1 MFEYI
6 ATLVG
11 MHETDKILMAEAQAK
26 ESNKTVIVQMATPNL
41 SSPCYYKDHKKIMI
55 ADENSVKDMVDWFRR
70 GNAKEAMI
78 IFERI
83 YPEMRGISDRVV

>member
-26 ESNKTVIVQMATPNL
+26 ESNKTAIVQIAIPNL
-41 SSPCYYKDHKKIMI
+41 SAPCNYRDPKKIKECLDAKFKLQDKTPDPY
-55 ADENSVKDMVDWFRR
+55 ADMWDKDWINKKD
-70 GNAKEAMI
+70 
-78 IFERI
+78 
-83 YPEMRGISDRVV
+83 

>member
-26 ESNKTVIVQMATPNL
+26 ESNKSAIIQMAVQNPTQ
-41 SSPCYYKDHKKIMI
+41 SCSYKDDIKTKECLK
-55 ADENSVKDMVDWFRR
+55 AKFKFLEKTPDPYDDMWDPNWV
-70 GNAKEAMI
+70 NK
-78 IFERI
+78 
-83 YPEMRGISDRVV
+83 P